1 VSRPTLVCYDL
12 GHVHFQGPRS
22 IHLCRTIDEIDRLFP
37 SHRDRARTTPL
48 IPLGE
53 PEGGPT
59 AAVLVTGGP
68 RDARIDVAL
77 RLVYE
82 WLERSPR
89 AVALY
94 DEDPGAWPFRQVGPP
109 PLRPEALPVLLVHDL
124 ELAFPN
130 REAGGARLVLTQSS
144 YLLQR
149 RLDVLDHFPRA
160 LLVATADDR
169 AIGEVAGEAFAGRGP
184 WWRVQIVH
192 LPGSASNGRAK
203 TSVDRTSLDGLDVE
217 GLLRV
222 AYHTDSADLRLEAS
236 RRAVATQP
244 DSATAHLTLGGACR
258 EHDRLS
264 EAREAIDTAVRLAP
278 DWEAAHY
285 ECGKSWLDHQDLEQA
300 RDAFRRAAELMP
312 SFAAAFSNLG
322 AALGELDEI
331 EAAADAFKQALQHDP
346 NGFQVLN
353 NLGVLA
359 REMSRLDESEEAFR
373 RVIALNPE
381 FAFGHYNLG
390 HTLFLLGRYD
400 EALAAYE
407 EGLRRDPTTNRR
419 QGCRLGLVR
428 FAAGDPD
435 GALADLER
443 FTAGASDEER
453 LDLWTEA
460 YEIVTALRRHHPGL
474 PGGDR
479 LEARISRE
487 MERRG

>member
-1 VSRPTLVCYDL
+1 VD
-12 GHVHFQGPRS
+12 FQGPRS
-22 IHLCRTIDEIDRLFP
+22 IHLCRTVDELDRLFP
-37 SHRDRARTTPL
+37 VHRDRARTTPL

-53 PEGGPT
+53 PEGGST

-68 RDARIDVAL
+68 REARIEAAL

-82 WLERSPR
+82 WLDRSPR

-94 DEDPGAWPFRQVGPP
+94 DEDPGAWPFRPVGPP
-109 PLRPEALPVLLVHDL
+109 PIPSDALPVLLVHDL

-130 REAGGARLVLTQSS
+130 REAGGTRLVLTQSS

-149 RLDVLDHFPRA
+149 RLDVLDRFPRA

-184 WWRVQIVH
+184 WWRVRIVQ
-192 LPGSASNGRAK
+192 LPGATSNGRPRP
-203 TSVDRTSLDGLDVE
+203 SVDAASLEGLDAE
-217 GLLRV
+217 ELLRV
-222 AYHTDSADLRLEAS
+222 AYHTSSADLRLEAS
-236 RRAVATQP
+236 RRAVATEP
-244 DSATAHLTLGGACR
+244 DWAAAHLTLGGACR
-258 EHDRLS
+258 EHDRLA
-264 EAREAIDTAVRLAP
+264 EARDAIDTAVRLAP

-285 ECGKSWLDHQDLEQA
+285 ERGKSWLDQQDLEQA
-300 RDAFRRAAELMP
+300 RDAFRRASELMP

-331 EAAADAFKQALQHDP
+331 EAAAAAFKQALAHDP

-359 REMSRLDESEEAFR
+359 REMGHLDESETAFH

-435 GALADLER
+435 GALRDLEQ
-443 FTAGASDEER
+443 FTAGAPPEER
-453 LDLWTEA
+453 SDLWAEA
-460 YEIVTALRRHHPGL
+460 YDIVTALRRHHPDL

-479 LEARISRE
+479 LEARIRME
-487 MERRG
+487 MDPDAPDARL